1 MHVINDGKELNRI
14 IFLMLIYLLGCNS
27 VPDNNESKINVSSE
41 AEKRV
46 HELINKNVVA
56 SAEIYNDPSTSRGSD
71 KIFVFLFGF
80 LIFWVFVLRARC
92 DMGFRFRIFSFFFG
106 M

>member
-14 IFLMLIYLLGCNS
+14 IFLLLMYLLGCNS
-27 VPDNNESKINVSSE
+27 VPNNESKINVSSE

-56 SAEIYNDPSTSRGSD
+56 SAEIYNDPSSS
-71 KIFVFLFGF
+71 
-80 LIFWVFVLRARC
+80 
-92 DMGFRFRIFSFFFG
+92 
-106 M
+106 

>member
-1 MHVINDGKELNRI
+1 MHIINDGKELNRI
-14 IFLMLIYLLGCNS
+14 IFLLLMYLLGCNS
-27 VPDNNESKINVSSE
+27 VPNNESKINVSSE

-71 KIFVFLFGF
+71 KIFVFLDSLQTGIDFKN
-80 LIFWVFVLRARC
+80 IWNPDPVH
-92 DMGFRFRIFSFFFG
+92 
-106 M
+106 